1 MREKENSLATTKK
14 KKKKVQVLDCLG
26 EGRRCMMNEEEKK
39 NKK

>member
-1 MREKENSLATTKK
+1 MREKENSLAT
-14 KKKKVQVLDCLG
+14 KKVQVLDCLG